1 MEAPPFLE
9 ELLILVGAAAL
20 VAYLSQRLRIA
31 PVAGFLV
38 AGIAIGP
45 NALGLVRSSELI
57 VSAAELGIL
66 LLLFTIGIEFS
77 LESLSRI
84 RRAVL
89 LGGSLQVLVTV
100 ALVTAILRA
109 LGVGWGSAVFT
120 GFLAALSSTAIVLK
134 LLSDRGEM
142 KTPHGET
149 LLAILVFQDLAVLA
163 MMLLVPA
170 LAGEGGP
177 AEVLLALGKAVVFIA
192 LVLVVA
198 RRVMPRLLEAVA
210 RTCSTEVFLL
220 TVLGICIGSAYLFS
234 RAGVSL
240 SLGAFLAG
248 LLVSE
253 SPFSGHALGE
263 ILPLKILFSAAFFVS
278 VGLLV
283 DVRFVLENL
292 LLIGGLV
299 AAVIAIKTVG
309 AAAAVASLGSQ
320 RDVLARRGA
329 HARAGGRVL
338 VRARGRRSRG
348 GPRGGRPGQR
358 WAGVRRGHRDSD
370 AALSGAVLGGTI
382 AASCAAAAPRQRRVA
397 RWRPR
402 PAARRPSPG
411 PRARSGGVAMSS
423 SPATD
428 PWRAVWSRCCAR
440 PAPKWW

>member
-1 MEAPPFLE
+1 M
-9 ELLILVGAAAL
+9 
-20 VAYLSQRLRIA
+20 
-31 PVAGFLV
+31 
-38 AGIAIGP
+38 
-45 NALGLVRSSELI
+45 
-57 VSAAELGIL
+57 
-66 LLLFTIGIEFS
+66 
-77 LESLSRI
+77 
-84 RRAVL
+84 
-89 LGGSLQVLVTV
+89 
-100 ALVTAILRA
+100 
-109 LGVGWGSAVFT
+109 
-120 GFLAALSSTAIVLK
+120 LK

-292 LLIGGLV
+292 MLIAALV

-309 AAAAVASLGSQ
+309 AAAAVASLGHSAPFSLGAALTIAQ
-320 RDVLARRGA
+320 VGEFSFVLEDAGRAVGLEAGGLAAGGQVFVAVTVLLMLFSPGLYSVGRSLVLRGGVAACRVGRR
-329 HARAGGRVL
+329 RAG
-338 VRARGRRSRG
+338 ARGRRRAAKAAA
-348 GPRGGRPGQR
+348 
-358 WAGVRRGHRDSD
+358 AGAIGRRGHVIL
-370 AALSGAVLGGTI
+370 AGYGPVA
-382 AASCAAAAPRQRRVA
+382 RRVVPVLRAAGAEVVVTHAVA
-397 RWRPR
+397 RGS
-402 PAARRPSPG
+402 ARGGGARASP
-411 PRARSGGVAMSS
+411 
-423 SPATD
+423 
-428 PWRAVWSRCCAR
+428 CCAVTTASGTSSTKR
-440 PAPKWW
+440 TSQERRRW

>member
-1 MEAPPFLE
+1 M
-9 ELLILVGAAAL
+9 
-20 VAYLSQRLRIA
+20 
-31 PVAGFLV
+31 
-38 AGIAIGP
+38 
-45 NALGLVRSSELI
+45 
-57 VSAAELGIL
+57 
-66 LLLFTIGIEFS
+66 
-77 LESLSRI
+77 
-84 RRAVL
+84 L
-89 LGGSLQVLVTV
+89 LGGSLQVVVTV
-100 ALVTAILRA
+100 GLVTAVLRA
-109 LGVGWGSAVFT
+109 LGVGWGSAIFT
-120 GFLAALSSTAIVLK
+120 GFLVALSSTAIVLK

-234 RAGVSL
+234 LAGVSL

-292 LLIGGLV
+292 MLIAALV

-309 AAAAVASLGSQ
+309 AAAAVASLGHSAPFSLGAALTIAQ
-320 RDVLARRGA
+320 VGEFSFVLEDAGRAVGLE
-329 HARAGGRVL
+329 AGGL
-338 VRARGRRSRG
+338 ASRR
-348 GPRGGRPGQR
+348 P
-358 WAGVRRGHRDSD
+358 GVRRGHRAAD
-370 AALSGAVLGGTI
+370 APLSGAVLGRTI
-382 AASCAAAAPRQRRVA
+382 AGPP
-397 RWRPR
+397 RWRR
-402 PAARRPSPG
+402 RLRIGGRRAGARGRRRAAKAAARRRDRAARSCHPRRVWTRGAACGPG
-411 PRARSGGVAMSS
+411 PARCRRRGGGDHAVARGRARSGGARAHRAARRLRQAA
-423 SPATD
+423 PA
-428 PWRAVWSRCCAR
+428 
-440 PAPKWW
+440 